1 MMKEAVAILMVVAG
15 VVVAGRAGS
24 RDDDPMALAVGD
36 RIALDLPADIRLDA
50 ALMKLPL
57 SCAGPAARAHR
68 SPVHR
73 RANRR
78 ACGPRVTATPDVARK
93 ISSDPTAWSRVA
105 G

>member
-1 MMKEAVAILMVVAG
+1 MMKEAVAILVVVAG
-15 VVVAGRAGS
+15 VVVAGRPGS
-24 RDDDPMALAVGD
+24 RDDDRMALASGD
-36 RIALDLPADIRLDA
+36 RVALDLAADMRLDA

-57 SCAGPAARAHR
+57 GCAGPAARAHR

-73 RANRR
+73 RTRR
-78 ACGPRVTATPDVARK
+78 ACGPRITATPDVARK